1 MPQRKEL
8 TWGQLRVGIM
18 VGIALLILI
27 VGIFFISG
35 QVNLLGGNYI
45 LRTYFPEAQGLRS
58 GAQVQL
64 AGVPVGNVSRI
75 SLSSS
80 QDPDKAVLVIMK
92 ISRRYEND
100 IRSDSVATIDTVGL
114 LGEGYVN
121 ITRGSAG
128 QPGLPAEAVVKS
140 EQQADIKKVVQNAND
155 VLSNLTSL
163 SAKLNNVTG
172 QITTG
177 GGTIGKFIYDAALY
191 NRLDD
196 TVAKLQTVATE
207 MSEGNGTFGK
217 LLTNDELYNK
227 LNSTVDRA
235 NQMMDEL
242 QHGQGTIAK
251 LINDPSVYNNLDTTI
266 TQTQKLVT
274 SVNQGNGTLGKL
286 VKDPQL
292 YNRLNEVAKNMN
304 TITGRMANGQG
315 SLGLL
320 STDNRLYN
328 NLAQSSQSLRQF
340 LTEFQKHPKKFL
352 TLRLHIF

>member
-8 TWGQLRVGIM
+8 TWGQLRVGLM
-18 VGIALLILI
+18 VGISLLILI

-35 QVNLLGGNYI
+35 QVNLLGGYYV
-45 LRTYFPEAQGLRS
+45 LKAYFPEAQGLRS

-80 QDPDKAVLVIMK
+80 QDPDKAVVVLMK
-92 ISRRYEND
+92 VSRRYEKD
-100 IRSDSVATIDTVGL
+100 IRGDSVATIDTAGL

-128 QPGLPAEAVVKS
+128 QPVLPAKAVVQS
-140 EQQADIKKVVQNAND
+140 EQRADIKKVVQNAND

-163 SAKLNNVTG
+163 SAKLNSVTG
-172 QITTG
+172 QITNG
-177 GGTIGKFIYDAALY
+177 RGTVGKFIYDPALY

-207 MSEGNGTFGK
+207 MSQGNGTLGK

-227 LNSTVDRA
+227 LNSTADRA

-251 LINDPSVYNNLDTTI
+251 LISDPSVYNNLNKTI
-266 TQTQKLVT
+266 TQTQRLVN
-274 SVNQGNGTLGKL
+274 SVNQGSGTLGKL

-292 YNRLNEVAKNMN
+292 YNRLDEAAKNVS
-304 TITGRMANGQG
+304 TITGRMANGEG

-328 NLAQSSQSLRQF
+328 SLAQSSQSLRQF
-340 LTEFQKHPKKFL
+340 LTEFQKNPKKFL